1 MIVKRFYDTKL
12 AQTSYLIGCGRT
24 GSAVVIDANRNI
36 EQYLDMAKAE
46 GVAITHV
53 TETHIHAD
61 FVSGSRELA
70 YRTGATLYLSDEGD
84 ADWKYAFARSD
95 GASLLKDGD
104 SFKVGNVVVAAVH
117 TPGHTPE
124 HLSFLITDTAAASEP
139 IAMVT
144 GDFVFVG
151 DVGRPDLLERAA
163 KIEGSMEGAARA
175 LYASLQRFGRYPDW
189 LQIWPGHGAGSAC
202 GKGLS
207 AVPHSTVGYE
217 RLFNWAFGVADENEF
232 VQMVLAGQPE
242 PPKYFAEMK
251 RINKAGP
258 LVRHGLTRPALLTA
272 RDITRLVESRALVVD
287 TRPAA
292 DFATGHIPGT
302 INIPQNESFTTWA
315 GWLIPY
321 DRDVTLLVNA
331 PYAQSVDE
339 AVRDLSMI
347 GIDRVSGYADGS
359 VLAQWA
365 TEGRALET
373 IAAMTP
379 SEVAERLASGAVH
392 VVDVRGRSE
401 WEAGHIEG
409 VDNIPAGYLVERLDQ
424 IPRDTTVVVHCQ
436 TGARSAIGASVL
448 QVHGFRQV
456 VNMTGGIT
464 AWREAGLPTVVGTH
478 ELRAQEV

>member
-409 VDNIPAGYLVERLDQ
+409 VDNIPAGYLVQRLDQ

>member
-70 YRTGATLYLSDEGD
+70 HRTGATLYLSDEGD

-124 HLSFLITDTAAASEP
+124 HLGFLITDTAAANEP

-175 LYASLQRFGRYPDW
+175 LYASLQRFRRYPDW

-258 LVRHGLTRPALLTA
+258 LVRHGFTRPAQLSA
-272 RDITRLVESRALVVD
+272 QDITRLVESHALVID
-287 TRPAA
+287 IRPAA
-292 DFATGHIPGT
+292 DFAAGHIPDT

-321 DRDVTLLVNA
+321 DRDVTLIVNT
-331 PYAQSVDE
+331 PHVQSVDD
-339 AVRDLSMI
+339 AVRDLAMI

-365 TEGRALET
+365 TERRALET

-392 VVDVRGRSE
+392 VVDVRGRTE

-409 VDNIPAGYLVERLDQ
+409 VDNIPAGYLVEHLEQ
-424 IPRDTTVVVHCQ
+424 IPRDTTVVLHCQ

-448 QVHGFRQV
+448 QAQGFKQV

-464 AWREAGLPTVVGTH
+464 AWLQAGLPTVVGTH